1 MTELIHNLDRT
12 FNNLTNVIE
21 NIRNGYGGNYSNSPL
36 RPLMGALWSKKI
48 SDLNELHEIEDFE
61 IDEYIEEE
69 LDIDESETT
78 TETREKYDTYIQN
91 LSRAKHLLQEQ
102 NNDRIVPL
110 KNLIDK
116 IQEYVNLN
124 NKRIEGIEKILYKIK
139 VGTLEGLTR
148 DIIAKEKIKPEEG
161 TLAES
166 LLEQEYDEKAQLFP
180 PKGGKRRS
188 SRKYRKNK
196 NKKNKTKHMKGKKRY

>member
-1 MTELIHNLDRT
+1 MAGIDNLDLI
-12 FNNLTNVIE
+12 FNNLGSIMEDIE
-21 NIRNGYGGNYSNSPL
+21 EEYGGNYSNSPL

-48 SDLNELHEIEDFE
+48 SDLNELHDIEDFA
-61 IDEYIEEE
+61 IDDYIENE
-69 LDIDESETT
+69 LDINESETT
-78 TETREKYDTYIQN
+78 TETREKYDTYIQK
-91 LSRAKHLLQEQ
+91 LSRAKRLLQEQ

-110 KNLIDK
+110 KKLIDK
-116 IQEYVNLN
+116 IQEYINLS
-124 NKRIEGIEKILYKIK
+124 NKRIEGIKKILYKIK

-161 TLAES
+161 TLGES
-166 LLEQEYDEKAQLFP
+166 LLEQDYDEKAQLFP
-180 PKGGKRRS
+180 PKGGKRRV

>member
-1 MTELIHNLDRT
+1 
-12 FNNLTNVIE
+12 
-21 NIRNGYGGNYSNSPL
+21 
-36 RPLMGALWSKKI
+36 MGALWSKKI
-48 SDLNELHEIEDFE
+48 SDLNELHDIEDVE
-61 IDEYIEEE
+61 IDDYIENE
-69 LDIDESETT
+69 LDINESETT

-161 TLAES
+161 TLGES
-166 LLEQEYDEKAQLFP
+166 LLEQDYDEKAQLFP

-188 SRKYRKNK
+188 SRKYRKN

>member
-12 FNNLTNVIE
+12 FNDLTNIIE

-61 IDEYIEEE
+61 IDKYIEEE

-78 TETREKYDTYIQN
+78 TETREKYDTYIQK
-91 LSRAKHLLQEQ
+91 LSRAKRLLQEQ
-102 NNDRIVPL
+102 SNDRIVPL

-116 IQEYVNLN
+116 IQEYINLN

-161 TLAES
+161 TLQES
-166 LLEQEYDEKAQLFP
+166 LLEQDYDEKAKLFQ
-180 PKGGKRRS
+180 PKGGNRRS

-196 NKKNKTKHMKGKKRY
+196 NKKNKTKKRRG

>member
-1 MTELIHNLDRT
+1 MAELINNLDLT
-12 FNNLTNVIE
+12 FNNLTNIIE
-21 NIRNGYGGNYSNSPL
+21 DIRDDYGGNYSNSPL
-36 RPLMGALWSKKI
+36 RHLMGALWSKKI
-48 SDLNELHEIEDFE
+48 SDLNELHDIEDVE
-61 IDEYIEEE
+61 IDDYIENE
-69 LDIDESETT
+69 LDINESETT
-78 TETREKYDTYIQN
+78 TETREKYDTYIQK

-148 DIIAKEKIKPEEG
+148 DIIAKKKVEVDEDDTAVKNI
-161 TLAES
+161 
-166 LLEQEYDEKAQLFP
+166 LEQPYDEKEKLFP
-180 PKGGKRRS
+180 DGIRGGKRRS

-196 NKKNKTKHMKGKKRY
+196 NKKNKTKRRKG

>member
-1 MTELIHNLDRT
+1 MAGLINNLDLT
-12 FNNLTNVIE
+12 FNNLTNIIE
-21 NIRNGYGGNYSNSPL
+21 DIREDYGGNYSNSPL

-48 SDLNELHEIEDFE
+48 NDLYELHEIENVE
-61 IDEYIEEE
+61 IYDYIENE
-69 LDIDESETT
+69 LGINESETT

-116 IQEYVNLN
+116 IQEYIKLHNE
-124 NKRIEGIEKILYKIK
+124 RIEELEKILYKVK

-161 TLAES
+161 TFQES
-166 LLEQEYDEKAQLFP
+166 LLEQDYDEKANLFP
-180 PKGGKRRS
+180 PKGGKRHS

-196 NKKNKTKHMKGKKRY
+196 NKKNKTKRRKG

>member
-1 MTELIHNLDRT
+1 LDLT
-12 FNNLTNVIE
+12 FNNLTNIIE
-21 NIRNGYGGNYSNSPL
+21 DIREDYGGNYSNSPL

-48 SDLNELHEIEDFE
+48 SDLNELHDIEDVE
-61 IDEYIEEE
+61 IDDYIENE

-78 TETREKYDTYIQN
+78 TETRDKYDTYIQN
-91 LSRAKHLLQEQ
+91 LSRAKRLLQEQ

-110 KNLIDK
+110 KNLVDK

-148 DIIAKEKIKPEEG
+148 DIIAKKKVEVDEDDTAVKNI
-161 TLAES
+161 
-166 LLEQEYDEKAQLFP
+166 LEQPYDEMEKLFP
-180 PKGGKRRS
+180 DGPRGGKRRV

-196 NKKNKTKHMKGKKRY
+196 NKKNKTKRRKGYFF